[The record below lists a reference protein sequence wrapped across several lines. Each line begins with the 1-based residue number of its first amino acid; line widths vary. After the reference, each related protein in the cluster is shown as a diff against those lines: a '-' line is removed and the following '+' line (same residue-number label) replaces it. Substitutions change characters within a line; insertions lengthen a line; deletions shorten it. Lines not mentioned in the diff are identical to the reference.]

1 MRASLQIRR
10 HVSKTGRVT
19 WQRRLPC
26 LSTLTKAGQEGVL
39 VRSFWRGKYELTRYS
54 NGGAID
60 ELSRGTFK
68 VFFVRSSDA
77 EEDKRKSFGPIFRC
91 SMGHKRGL

>member
-10 HVSKTGRVT
+10 HVGWAGRMA
-19 WQRRLPC
+19 WQRWFPRLG
-26 LSTLTKAGQEGVL
+26 TLTKAGQEGVL

-60 ELSRGTFK
+60 ELSRGAFK